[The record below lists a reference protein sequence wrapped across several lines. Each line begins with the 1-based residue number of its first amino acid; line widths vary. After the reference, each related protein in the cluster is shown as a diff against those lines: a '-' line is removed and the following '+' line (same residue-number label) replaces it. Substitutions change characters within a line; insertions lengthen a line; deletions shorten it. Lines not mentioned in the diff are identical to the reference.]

1 MEVMKGKVTSFDI
14 AYKAGVSQSTVS
26 RAMSGSPL
34 VSEETRQHILQIA
47 REMNYTV
54 DKSASNLR
62 KQYSATL
69 AVLIFEDPTIDDSLI
84 NPFFLTLLGSIIK
97 AGASHNYD
105 VLMSF
110 QNADTDWHAVY
121 QESNKADG
129 LLLLGYGDFVSSR
142 TILERLEESGTRFV
156 RWGDASSDAPG
167 ISIGSD
173 NRQGGFDATK
183 HLISS
188 GRSRIAFLGDA
199 SEHRPEFRARYQGY
213 RDALDANGVEF
224 DPELHVSIADSL
236 EELGERATL
245 ALLDHDASFDAV
257 FAASDLLAIGA
268 MHALQ
273 SRDLRVPEDVAVI
286 GFDDIALARSTTP
299 PLTTVRQNTKLAGTM
314 MVDTLVAL
322 LLNDK
327 EASSQLL
334 PSELVVRGSA

>member
-1 MEVMKGKVTSFDI
+1 MKGKVTSFDI

-62 KQYSATL
+62 KQHSATM

-97 AGASHNYD
+97 AGAKHNYD

-121 QESNKADG
+121 QDSNKADG
-129 LLLLGYGDFVSSR
+129 LLLLGYGDYVSSR
-142 TILERLEESGTRFV
+142 PILERLQNSGTRFV
-156 RWGDASSDAPG
+156 RWGDASDDTPG

-173 NRQGGFDATK
+173 NRQGGFDATT
-183 HLISS
+183 HLIER
-188 GRSRIAFLGDA
+188 GRRRIAFLGDA
-199 SEHRPEFRARYQGY
+199 SEHRPEFRERYHGY
-213 RDALDANGVEF
+213 RDALAAAGLEL
-224 DPELHVSIADSL
+224 DPELHVSILDSL
-236 EELGERATL
+236 EELGERATEQ
-245 ALLDHDASFDAV
+245 LLDSGAQFDAV

-273 SRDLRVPEDVAVI
+273 SRGLRIPEDVAIV
-286 GFDDIALARSTTP
+286 GFDDIAIARSTTP
-299 PLTTVRQNTKLAGTM
+299 PLTTVHQNTKLAGEV

-322 LLNDK
+322 LRGDD
-327 EASSQLL
+327 AAHSQLL
-334 PSELVVRGSA
+334 PSELVVRGTT

>member
-1 MEVMKGKVTSFDI
+1 MKGKVTSFDI

-62 KQYSATL
+62 KQHSATL

-121 QESNKADG
+121 QDSNKADG
-129 LLLLGYGDFVSSR
+129 LLLLGYGDFVASEA
-142 TILERLEESGTRFV
+142 ILQRLEDSGTRFV
-156 RWGDASSDAPG
+156 RWGEASSQSPG
-167 ISIGSD
+167 VSIGSD
-173 NRQGGFDATK
+173 NHQGGFAATS
-183 HLISS
+183 HLLES
-188 GRSRIAFLGDA
+188 GRRRIVFLGDA
-199 SEHRPEFRARYQGY
+199 SEHRPEFRARYEGY
-213 RDALDANGVEF
+213 RAALEAAGVAF

-236 EELGERATL
+236 EELGERATVQ
-245 ALLDHDASFDAV
+245 LLETGASFDAV

-273 SRDLRVPEDVAVI
+273 AHGLQVPSDVSVI
-286 GFDDIALARSTTP
+286 GFDDIASARSTTP
-299 PLTTVRQNTKLAGTM
+299 PLTTVRQNTKLAGEM
-314 MVDTLVAL
+314 MVHSLVGL
-322 LLNDK
+322 LRG
-327 EASSQLL
+327 EAVSSQLL
-334 PSELVVRGSA
+334 PSELIVRGSA